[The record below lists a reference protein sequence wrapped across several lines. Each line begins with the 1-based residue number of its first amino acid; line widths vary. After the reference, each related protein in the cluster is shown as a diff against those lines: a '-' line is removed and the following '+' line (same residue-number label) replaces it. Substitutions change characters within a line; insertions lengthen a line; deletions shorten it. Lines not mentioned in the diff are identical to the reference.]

1 MDQILQD
8 KVLEDWDLT
17 SNAQHMKYILYNSAD
32 IEKKFL
38 PESTNMDFF
47 HSKRSKWA
55 KNVKFLLKPIIH
67 VKIHQKKW

>member
-1 MDQILQD
+1 MKQGIGNFRKYPFNDDIRTVFMGQILQD

-47 HSKRSKWA
+47 HSKRSK
-55 KNVKFLLKPIIH
+55 
-67 VKIHQKKW
+67 